1 VILCDFMSSFTYD
14 NAGGVDNGRGFG
26 GTGGGRRRCGDFSAL
41 GVCWL
46 SFDLRSIT
54 GFGSSFFV
62 DINVDFSKF

>member
-1 VILCDFMSSFTYD
+1 
-14 NAGGVDNGRGFG
+14 
-26 GTGGGRRRCGDFSAL
+26 
-41 GVCWL
+41 L